1 MTDLDTTELELDFSQ
16 ANTPQNIQTPRRQV
30 QTIDMATNVKIVTQS
45 NPYLAAH
52 PELVRTI
59 AASSSDPYQLAQTA
73 GGMGGM
79 MAMDKL
85 QTTFSR
91 LSPGTQR
98 ALYGKLSDTQQKGM
112 ADLGYQPPKDDSGW
126 FDDAVS
132 APAEVE
138 RQESS
143 TDGSQGLQSGA
154 EGDRRIFD
162 LGPKV
167 PATRLE

>member
-112 ADLGYQPPKDDSGW
+112 ADLGEALRTDTMDDY
-126 FDDAVS
+126 
-132 APAEVE
+132 
-138 RQESS
+138 
-143 TDGSQGLQSGA
+143 
-154 EGDRRIFD
+154 GDVFVT
-162 LGPKV
+162 P
-167 PATRLE
+167 